1 MAVVVIA
8 GLSVVAACASG
19 QGEHARP
26 RSASHPSAPFTIAA
40 VPAGFERIA
49 AERGRQYNPWG
60 DDSFGTAE
68 PFTVLARRGRDA
80 SDPKLIVVS
89 ATGFMSYEG
98 GLGQAAPARP
108 GSDRLTIFRVHG
120 RRAIFTPAQ
129 TTTDGRRV
137 WSDLVVVRQH
147 DLAVRVRT
155 RNATKDQL
163 LNVLERVE
171 TLGKTLAPNV
181 PDPPSGYAVV
191 GSVDAGVTAGLN
203 VDVPE
208 WDLTNDAY
216 RTGPGNPVVHRMKWS
231 TTDRGGMTATT
242 FPARVGS
249 LDALPGYAAFRLWDT
264 QTTSRPVRVA
274 GRRGV
279 TLEIRYTSGWKQIA
293 VFTQTRWGNLVMV
306 MAWGNTTP
314 SIRELV
320 AMAASV
326 ARTSEAEWPHQL
338 PARTSPVPVQV
349 GP

>member
-1 MAVVVIA
+1 MAVAVIA
-8 GLSVVAACASG
+8 ALLVVAACASG
-19 QGEHARP
+19 QGEHT
-26 RSASHPSAPFTIAA
+26 RSRTVSHPSAPFTVTA

-68 PFTVLARRGRDA
+68 PFTALARHGRDV

-89 ATGFMSYEG
+89 ATGFLGYEG
-98 GLGQAAPARP
+98 GLGQAAPGRA
-108 GSDRLTIFRVHG
+108 GFDRSTIFRVNG

-163 LNVLERVE
+163 LNVLQRVE
-171 TLGKTLAPNV
+171 PLGKTMAPNV
-181 PDPPSGYAVV
+181 PDPPSGYEVV

-203 VDVPE
+203 LDVPE

-231 TTDRGGMTATT
+231 TTDRGGMTVTT
-242 FPARVGS
+242 FPAGLGS
-249 LDALPGYAAFRLWDT
+249 LDAIPGYAAFRLGDGH
-264 QTTSRPVRVA
+264 TTSRPVTVA

-279 TLEIRYTSGWKQIA
+279 TLEIRYTSGWKQMA

-306 MAWGNTTP
+306 MAWGDSTP
-314 SIRELV
+314 SVHELV

-326 ARTSEAEWPHQL
+326 APTAEAEWPHQL
-338 PARTSPVPVQV
+338 PGRTPPVPVQV